1 MSENTQTVVER
12 AQREAERFYPRI
24 PTRFPADNEQAS
36 VNMALRSAHRAGATF
51 AATITPEQVEAA
63 ARAIQGIE
71 RNAGNVAGIE
81 WCRRR
86 VQATFTAAGFQIEAD
101 R

>member
-12 AQREAERFYPRI
+12 ANALSAGWCQHTDGEAW
-24 PTRFPADNEQAS
+24 
-36 VNMALRSAHRAGATF
+36 RATGFIEGATF

-63 ARAIQGIE
+63 ARAIFRANDGIDWDLAE
-71 RNAGNVAGIE
+71 RDHAQYREDA
-81 WCRRR
+81 R
-86 VQATFTAAGFQIEAD
+86 AALTAAGFQIEAD